1 VIDDSYLNEAR
12 APVIAPVH
20 QLPSPP
26 EDFTG
31 RERELETLRMAIFRG
46 GAIISARGGQAGIG
60 KTALALTLA
69 AEMESQ
75 FPDAQIY
82 LNLLGS
88 SERPLKPVEA
98 MAYILRAF
106 EPEAAL
112 PWEGQELVEIYQSV
126 LAGKRVLLLLDNA
139 QDLQQVE
146 ALVPPPGCG
155 LLLTSRGKFALPG
168 LHSLEV
174 SVMSATEAQELL
186 LKIEPAIGAE
196 AAAIADLCGCIPQAL
211 GLAAA
216 ALGER
221 GDMAPADYRQRLE
234 NERRQPKLMGSGN
247 ESVEAALSL
256 SYSLLDS
263 GAQKRWRMLF
273 VFRENFDAAAAAA
286 IWNIGESTAEDA
298 LDLLT
303 QYAML
308 AWNDNA
314 HRYHLHGLMHDF
326 ACQRIRPEE
335 WNEASLRHAQHYL
348 EVLRRADDLYLDG
361 GGSAEL
367 GLVLFDL
374 ERGNIEA
381 GQSWS
386 SQHGSGDQQA
396 ALLANSYPTV
406 GAHCLGLRQY
416 PQDRLR
422 WREDALAAAILLND
436 RGAERAHLGNLGA
449 IDLNMGEYRRAIEHY
464 ERHRLIAREL
474 GDRSG
479 EAQDLENLGNAYEFL
494 GEHARAIALFEQQFQ
509 IARELDDRRRGG
521 NALSSLGTAY
531 HGLGDYRSAIDHHQ
545 MALNVYRDILDRRG
559 EGLALGN
566 LGIAHY
572 RLGEYQR
579 AIAFYEEQL
588 QIARSTSD
596 RHSEGNALWNMS
608 LALDELGDRKNAIA
622 FAEGALAI
630 REPIK
635 DPHAAKVRRQLEEW
649 QKQSGDE

>member
-1 VIDDSYLNEAR
+1 MV
-12 APVIAPVH
+12 APVH

-31 RERELETLRMAIFRG
+31 RDRELEILRMAISRG
-46 GAIISARGGQAGIG
+46 GAIISARSGQGGIG

-88 SERPLKPVEA
+88 SERPRAPVEA

-106 EPEAAL
+106 EPEAEL
-112 PWEGQELVEIYQSV
+112 PWEGQKLVEIYRSA
-126 LAGKRVLLLLDNA
+126 LNGKRVLLLLDDV

-146 ALVPPPGCG
+146 ALVPPPGCC
-155 LLLTSRGKFALPG
+155 LLATSRTRLALPG
-168 LHSLEV
+168 LHSLELNV
-174 SVMSATEAQELL
+174 LAATEAQELL
-186 LKIEPAIGAE
+186 LKIEPRIGGE

-211 GLAAA
+211 CLAGAA
-216 ALGER
+216 VGER
-221 GDMAPADYRQRLE
+221 GDMTPADYRQRLE
-234 NERRQPKLMGSGN
+234 AERRQPKLMGSGN
-247 ESVEAALSL
+247 ESLEAALSL

-263 GAQKRWRMLF
+263 SAQERWRMLF

-286 IWNIGESTAEDA
+286 IWNIEETAAEDA
-298 LDLLT
+298 LDILT

-308 AWNDNA
+308 EWNDNA
-314 HRYHLHGLMHDF
+314 HRYHLHGFMHDF
-326 ACQRIRPEE
+326 ACQRVRPDE
-335 WNEASLRHAQHYL
+335 WNEASLRHAQNYL

-361 GGSAEL
+361 GESAAR
-367 GLVLFDL
+367 GLALFDL

-386 SQHGSGDQQA
+386 SQHRSGDQQA
-396 ALLANSYPTV
+396 AFLANRYPTV
-406 GAHCLGLRQY
+406 GAHCLSLRQQS
-416 PQDRLR
+416 QDRIR
-422 WREDALAAAILLND
+422 WREDALGAAISLND

-449 IDLNMGEYRRAIEHY
+449 IYLSVGEYRRAIESY

-494 GEHARAIALFEQQFQ
+494 GDHPRAIALFEQQLQ

-531 HGLGDYRSAIDHHQ
+531 HGLGDYRSAIEHHQ
-545 MALNVYRDILDRRG
+545 KALNVYRDILDRRG

-572 RLGEYQR
+572 RLGDYQR

-588 QIARSTSD
+588 QIARGTSD

-622 FAEGALAI
+622 YAETALSI
-630 REPIK
+630 REQIK
-635 DPHAAKVRRQLEEW
+635 DPNAAKVRRQLEEW
-649 QKQSGDE
+649 QKQPCE